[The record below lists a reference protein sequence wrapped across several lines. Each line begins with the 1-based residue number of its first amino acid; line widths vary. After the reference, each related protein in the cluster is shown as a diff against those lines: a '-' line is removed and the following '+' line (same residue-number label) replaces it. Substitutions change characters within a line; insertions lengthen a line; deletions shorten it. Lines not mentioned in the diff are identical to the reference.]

1 MDAWNPDQLKKM
13 QCGGNSAMNEFFQRY
28 GVQKHT
34 DIKDKYNSQAAEF
47 YREKIKAEA
56 EGRSYTP
63 PDPSSVAKPK
73 PKPASMGR
81 VKSFGGPSHGAAD
94 WDAWDEEASG
104 AQTMHASNSEYTL
117 DDLQRSANQK
127 EDFFARKMN
136 ENALRPEGIPPSQGG
151 KYVGFGSTPAPSH
164 TSSFSSTGF
173 DDVSGIIGKKFS
185 ELSVFAKDSASSM
198 NSALKEAGVAEKT
211 KEYGVKGW
219 ALLRSAYASAASTIE
234 STAAQQGI
242 KVDLGSKK
250 VADSISLQ
258 GVGKYASIDQLP
270 PSGYG
275 LEASDATF
283 SDHNAAGYN
292 DSMGY
297 QPPQRQIRNNGT
309 AAAANNANRDS
320 GFESASSSGKKAS
333 VGDLLQMDDN
343 GAGGEDWADWGE
355 PKVAQTSKSNV
366 KTAQKNKPSQRED
379 WNGWDQAS
387 PTGQAVA
394 VKNDDDWG
402 TW

>member
-13 QCGGNSAMNEFFQRY
+13 QCGGNSAMNEFFQKY

-56 EGRSYTP
+56 EGRVYTP
-63 PDPSSVAKPK
+63 PDPSSVAKPR
-73 PKPASMGR
+73 PKPSGVGKA
-81 VKSFGGPSHGAAD
+81 KSFGGPSHGAAD

-104 AQTMHASNSEYTL
+104 AQNMHASHSEYTL
-117 DDLQRSANQK
+117 DNLQRSANEK

-164 TSSFSSTGF
+164 AASFSNTGF
-173 DDVSGIIGKKFS
+173 DDVSGMIGKKFS

-198 NSALKEAGVAEKT
+198 NNALKDAGVAEKT

-219 ALLRSAYASAASTIE
+219 ALLRSAYATAASTIE

-242 KVDLGSKK
+242 KVDLGRKK
-250 VADSISLQ
+250 VADSVGLQ
-258 GVGKYASIDQLP
+258 GVGKYASIDQPP

-275 LEASDATF
+275 LEASDAAF
-283 SDHNAAGYN
+283 SDHTAAGYN

-297 QPPQRQIRNNGT
+297 QPPQRPMRNNT
-309 AAAANNANRDS
+309 ASIGNRDS
-320 GFESASSSGKKAS
+320 GFQSLTSSSKKAS
-333 VGDLLQMDDN
+333 VGDLLQMDDT
-343 GAGGEDWADWGE
+343 GAGGEDWADWGD
-355 PKVAQTSKSNV
+355 SNV
-366 KTAQKNKPSQRED
+366 ARNTKPSVQAERKKKPSQRED
-379 WNGWDQAS
+379 WNGWDPAS
-387 PTGQAVA
+387 PTGQAVP

>member
-13 QCGGNSAMNEFFQRY
+13 QCGGNSAMNEFFQKY

-47 YREKIKAEA
+47 YREKIKAEV
-56 EGRSYTP
+56 EGRNYTP
-63 PDPSSVAKPK
+63 PDPSSVAKPR
-73 PKPASMGR
+73 PKPSGMGR

-104 AQTMHASNSEYTL
+104 AQNMHASHSEYTL
-117 DDLQRSANQK
+117 DDLQHSANQK

-136 ENALRPEGIPPSQGG
+136 ENALKPEGIPPSQGG
-151 KYVGFGSTPAPSH
+151 KYVGFGSTSAPSH

-185 ELSVFAKDSASSM
+185 ELSVLAKDSASSM
-198 NSALKEAGVAEKT
+198 NNALKDAGVAEKT

-219 ALLRSAYASAASTIE
+219 ALLRSAYATAASTIE

-250 VADSISLQ
+250 VADSVGLQ
-258 GVGKYASIDQLP
+258 GVGKYASIDRP
-270 PSGYG
+270 PPTGYG

-283 SDHNAAGYN
+283 SDHSSAGYN
-292 DSMGY
+292 DSIGY
-297 QPPQRQIRNNGT
+297 QPPQRQIRST
-309 AAAANNANRDS
+309 TTSNANRDS
-320 GFESASSSGKKAS
+320 GLQSSGKKAP

-355 PKVAQTSKSNV
+355 PKVAQKSKPSGQP
-366 KTAQKNKPSQRED
+366 ARKNNPSQRED

-387 PTGQAVA
+387 PTGQAVP